1 MELEVKDYVRILRK
15 RLVLIVS
22 ITLVCTLAAGLISY
36 FVLSPVY
43 EASTK
48 IIVKSNEQT
57 GITQLDI
64 NAINSNL
71 KLIDTYKEV
80 IKTPAI
86 MDAVAAQHPEFNMT
100 PEELIRKVRVS
111 SVNNTQV
118 MTLVIQDGD
127 YNKAAKMVNAIS
139 EVFKLEIP
147 KIMKVDNITIL
158 NQAKLKDD
166 PVPVKPN
173 KVMNTAIAFLLGLF
187 VSVGLAFLLEFLD
200 DSVKTEAD
208 IEALLGLPT
217 LAAIAR
223 LKPEDYKTQASE
235 QQVKAGVKEH
245 ATLNQ

>member
-1 MELEVKDYVRILRK
+1 MDYVRILRK

-22 ITLVCTLAAGLISY
+22 VTLVCTLAAGLISY

-57 GITQLDI
+57 GITQLDL

-86 MDAVAAQHPEFNMT
+86 MDVVVAQHPEFNLT
-100 PEELIRKVRVS
+100 SEQLIRKVKVS

-118 MTLVIQDGD
+118 MTLVVQDGD
-127 YNKAAKMVNAIS
+127 YNQAAKVVNAIS
-139 EVFKLEIP
+139 DVFKQEIP
-147 KIMKVDNITIL
+147 QIMKVDNITIL
-158 NQAKLKDD
+158 NQAKLKDN

-173 KVMNTAIAFLLGLF
+173 KLMNTAIAFLLGLF
-187 VSVGLAFLLEFLD
+187 VSVGISFLLEFLD

-217 LAAIAR
+217 LATIAR
-223 LKPEDYKTQASE
+223 LKPDDYKTQANE
-235 QQVKAGVKEH
+235 QQVKAGVSKH
-245 ATLNQ
+245 ASVNQ

>member
-1 MELEVKDYVRILRK
+1 MELEFKDYLRILRK

-22 ITLVCTLAAGLISY
+22 ITLLSTLAVGLISY
-36 FVLSPVY
+36 FVLPPVY

-48 IIVKSNEQT
+48 IIVKSNEQA
-57 GITQLDI
+57 GIAQLDI
-64 NAINSNL
+64 NAINSDL
-71 KLIDTYKEV
+71 KLVDTYKEV

-86 MDAVAAQHPEFNMT
+86 MDAVVAEHPEFNMSS
-100 PEELIRKVRVS
+100 EELIQKVRVS
-111 SVNNTQV
+111 SVNDTQV

-127 YNKAAKMVNAIS
+127 YNKAAKVVNAIS
-139 EVFKLEIP
+139 EAFQTEIP
-147 KIMKVDNITIL
+147 RIMKVDNITIL
-158 NQAKLKDD
+158 NQAKLKDA

-173 KVMNTAIAFLLGLF
+173 KVMNTAIAFLLGLL

-217 LAAIAR
+217 LAVIAR
-223 LKPEDYKTQASE
+223 LKPEDYKIHASE
-235 QQVKAGVKEH
+235 QQVKAGANKH

>member
-1 MELEVKDYVRILRK
+1 MELEIMDYVRIIRK
-15 RLVLIVS
+15 RLILIVS
-22 ITLVCTLAAGLISY
+22 VTLVCTLAAGLISY

-57 GITQLDI
+57 GVTQLDI

-86 MDAVAAQHPEFNMT
+86 MDVVVAQHPEFNLT
-100 PEELIRKVRVS
+100 SDELIKKVRVS

-118 MTLVIQDGD
+118 MTLVVQDGD
-127 YNKAAKMVNAIS
+127 YNQAAKVVNAIS
-139 EVFKLEIP
+139 VVFKQEIP
-147 KIMKVDNITIL
+147 QIMKVDNITIL

-166 PVPVKPN
+166 PAPIKPN
-173 KVMNTAIAFLLGLF
+173 KLLNTAIAFLLGLF
-187 VSVGLAFLLEFLD
+187 VSVGLSFLLEFLD
-200 DSVKTEAD
+200 DSVKTETD

-223 LKPEDYKTQASE
+223 LKPDDYKAQAAE
-235 QQVKAGVKEH
+235 QQAKAGVSKH
-245 ATLNQ
+245 ASVNQ